1 MSCVLRLVS
10 IYMRSLPFT
19 FAARYLVSKKS
30 TNAINLITF
39 ISMLG
44 MAVISMAMV
53 LVLSVFNGFE
63 GLTISLFNSFNP
75 DIQVSATEGKVF
87 TVTDEQENAL
97 LAMPGIAMVSRV
109 LEEKAALKYDKYEF
123 IGSVKGVDDL
133 YGNVTGIDSAM
144 LEGRKF
150 VLRSKG
156 RNYAVVGAGVQGK
169 LAINPDD
176 QHREI
181 SILVPNR
188 SGRKGGLVPTQ
199 AFNRG
204 QVLPSGAFSIQAEF
218 DNKYVFVP
226 LSLMQEL
233 LQYDQEISALEIKI
247 DLTQTTVAKAKKD
260 LVAIMGTGFT
270 LKDRYEQNAFLY
282 KIMRTE
288 KWITYA
294 ILSLILG
301 IAAFNIIGSL
311 SMLVLEKKQDIAVL
325 KALGAD
331 AGTIRRIF
339 LAEGLLSSLMASAIG
354 IVIAIIIC
362 LIQINFEVIPMP
374 GSGTFV
380 VTAMPVKLK
389 IMDFLLVGGT
399 VVAISLLASWI
410 PAYRAASIGNL
421 VNKE

>member
-1 MSCVLRLVS
+1 
-10 IYMRSLPFT
+10 MRSLPFT
-19 FAARYLVSKKS
+19 FALRYLVSKKS
-30 TNAINLITF
+30 TNAINVITL

-75 DIQVSATEGKVF
+75 DIQVAPIEGKVF
-87 TVTDEQENAL
+87 TINDEQEAAMLAL
-97 LAMPGIAMVSRV
+97 PGIYMVSRV

-123 IGSVKGVDDL
+123 IGTVKGVDDL
-133 YGNVTGIDSAM
+133 YGKVTGIDSAM
-144 LEGRKF
+144 VRGGF
-150 VLRSKG
+150 VLRQGGK
-156 RNYAVVGAGVQGK
+156 NYGVAGAGVEAK
-169 LAINPDD
+169 LGINVDD
-176 QHREI
+176 QFREI

-188 SGRKGGLVPTQ
+188 SGRSGGLVPTQ

-204 QVLPSGAFSIQAEF
+204 RVLPSGTFSIQAEF
-218 DNKYVFVP
+218 DNKYLFVP
-226 LSLMQEL
+226 LTLMQEL
-233 LQYDQEISALEIKI
+233 LQYDQEISALEVKI
-247 DLTQTTVAKAKKD
+247 DPKKTTIAKTKRD
-260 LVAIMGTGFT
+260 LEAILGNGYSM
-270 LKDRYEQNAFLY
+270 KDRYQQNEFLY

-331 AGTIRRIF
+331 SATIRRIF
-339 LAEGLLSSLMASAIG
+339 LAEGLLSSLLASGIG
-354 IVIAIIIC
+354 ILLAVIIC
-362 LIQINFEVIPMP
+362 LLQIYFEIIPMP

-380 VTAMPVKLK
+380 VSAMPVVLK
-389 IMDFLLVGGT
+389 VGDFALVGIT

-410 PAYRAASIGNL
+410 PAYRAANMGNL